1 MIRKNIYFMLII
13 VVSLLAFSSC
23 SIKKMAMR
31 SVADAMTGEG
41 SSSVFT
47 GDNDP
52 ELIADA
58 LPFAIKMY
66 ETILNSVPNHSGLI
80 IQTGSMYIM
89 YANAFLYVPA
99 SMLSDNEYEKQEF
112 LMKRAKNLYIRG
124 RDIILNGLDRKYTG
138 FLKNLRAKHYKKALS
153 KLKKEDVP
161 FLYWGAAGWLGAF
174 AIDPFDMKIGITLPG
189 AAELMKTVNRLDN
202 TYRNGAIHEFYLSY
216 YGSLPEYMGGD
227 KQKAREHF
235 KLAMKYSKGKSTSPL
250 LSYATTILI
259 DEQNL
264 KEFREVLKKILDFD
278 LNSAPENLLVNTLN
292 LRKAKWLLNHI
303 DDLFIETGVKEKE

>member
-1 MIRKNIYFMLII
+1 MIRKNTFLILVLTMLLII
-13 VVSLLAFSSC
+13 FSSC

-31 SVADAMTGEG
+31 SVANAMTGEG

-66 ETILNSVPNHSGLI
+66 ETILTSVPNHKGLI

-89 YANAFLYVPA
+89 YANAFLYSPA
-99 SMLSDNEYEKQEF
+99 SMLTDEEYAKQEF

-124 RDIILNGLDRKYTG
+124 RDIILKGLDRKYPG
-138 FLKNLRAKHYKKALS
+138 FLKNLKAKDYKKALS
-153 KLKKEDVP
+153 KLKKDDVP

-174 AIDPFDMKIGITLPG
+174 AIDPFDMKLGITLPG
-189 AAELMKTVNRLDN
+189 AAELMKAVNRLDN

-216 YGSLPEYMGGD
+216 YGSIPEYMGGD
-227 KQKAREHF
+227 KKKARKHF

-264 KEFREVLKKILDFD
+264 KEFKEVLKKIIVFD
-278 LNSAPENLLVNTLN
+278 LNKAPENLLVNTLN
-292 LRKAKWLLNHI
+292 LRKAKWLLEHI
-303 DDLFIETGVKEKE
+303 DDLFIETGVIEKE